1 MLEVSNLDAFYGDT
15 HVLRG
20 VGLKVERGELVTLI
34 GRNGAGKSTTLKS
47 IIGDIPRREGSI
59 RFDDREII
67 GTSAERI
74 CRLGMGFVPEDR
86 GIFATLSVLENLTI
100 GAPKGETCWSL
111 ERIFAL
117 FPALKSRLNQ
127 RGSALSG
134 GEQQMLAIARPLYMG
149 ASFLLLDEPTEG
161 LAPVIIDAI
170 AKVVEQ
176 LKRTGLTILLVEQ
189 NLSFAT
195 SVADRHYLLENGRI
209 VRTMTNDEVIREKS
223 ALLEHLGV

>member
-1 MLEVSNLDAFYGDT
+1 
-15 HVLRG
+15 
-20 VGLKVERGELVTLI
+20 
-34 GRNGAGKSTTLKS
+34 
-47 IIGDIPRREGSI
+47 
-59 RFDDREII
+59 
-67 GTSAERI
+67 
-74 CRLGMGFVPEDR
+74 MGFVPEDR

-100 GAPKGETCWSL
+100 GKPRGETMWSL
-111 ERIFAL
+111 PRIYEL
-117 FPALKSRLNQ
+117 FPALKDRQHQ

-170 AKVVEQ
+170 GKVVEQ

-189 NLSFAT
+189 NLLFAT

-209 VRTMTNDEVIREKS
+209 VRTMTNDEVIREKTT
-223 ALLEHLGV
+223 LLEHLGSSAPCRRACASPRRRGGLRYGPRCRAIRRTSAAPARSRRRAADPDPA